1 MHPTGIE
8 PALKAS
14 EAFVLSI
21 RLRMQMLQIYYITL
35 TIITQI
41 FLSVYILLLEI
52 FIFIENFRFLKENI
66 RFYRTS
72 MTFPVTAS
80 YLYA

>member
-21 RLRMQMLQIYYITL
+21 RLRTQMLQIYYITL
-35 TIITQI
+35 TIISQN
-41 FLSVYILLLEI
+41 FLSVYNLLLEI
-52 FIFIENFRFLKENI
+52 FNFIEKLRFLKEYI

-72 MTFPVTAS
+72 MTFPVIAS
-80 YLYA
+80 YRYA

>member
-21 RLRMQMLQIYYITL
+21 RLRMPIVTKLLHHLDYDNIYYLICL
-35 TIITQI
+35 PEIID
-41 FLSVYILLLEI
+41 
-52 FIFIENFRFLKENI
+52 LKE
-66 RFYRTS
+66 F
-72 MTFPVTAS
+72 
-80 YLYA
+80 